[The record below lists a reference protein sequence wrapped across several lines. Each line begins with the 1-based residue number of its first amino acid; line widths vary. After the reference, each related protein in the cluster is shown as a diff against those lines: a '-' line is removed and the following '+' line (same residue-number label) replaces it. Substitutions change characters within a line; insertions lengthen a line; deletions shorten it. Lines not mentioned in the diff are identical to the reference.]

1 MSAAHQ
7 QLQRIP
13 IISVDDVPSHVDI
26 MQQLAAATSV
36 ADADQQIDDVI
47 GRQQSQ
53 RQRWVDRLD
62 AAMESG
68 LEADEL
74 WTVVRSDKPLCDW
87 TVSWALDRGVDVSD
101 RYLGNRRTVSVYVS
115 GKTLIIVSERID
127 TTGPVQ
133 S

>member
-13 IISVDDVPSHVDI
+13 VISVDDVPSHVDI
-26 MQQLAAATSV
+26 MPSLIGATSV
-36 ADADQQIDDVI
+36 ADVEQQADDVI

-62 AAMESG
+62 AALESG

-74 WTVVRSDKPLCDW
+74 WTVVCSDKPLCDW
-87 TVSWALDRGVDVSD
+87 TVLWALVRGADVSD
-101 RYLGNRRTVSVYVS
+101 RYLAGKRTVSVYV
-115 GKTLIIVSERID
+115 GNRTLIIVSERID
-127 TTGPVQ
+127 TTGPVSQ
-133 S
+133 